1 MNLIS
6 QIEMF
11 VINYHD
17 LELVSADVL
26 MQEVQGEMGKC
37 EQLLARAEEERG
49 KLAAYL
55 SEDVATFDL
64 TECAQHL
71 TIFLRHFSHV
81 TSLNHLQHLRD
92 SGLSSTDG

>member
-1 MNLIS
+1 LRFELTINLTS
-6 QIEMF
+6 QVEML
-11 VINYHD
+11 IIDNHD
-17 LELVSADVL
+17 VELVSADVL

-81 TSLNHLQHLRD
+81 T
-92 SGLSSTDG
+92 LSQPPSASP